1 MYAQISK
8 LNPDLNEGQ
17 HDAEEALSLLL
28 NAMHD
33 EIVTVRK
40 AAGVCRQVN
49 GTVPAKPEPESG
61 DGWKTTTRS
70 GRSVKQSVN
79 TGTDTGAYDISPI
92 SSGFRGLSHSSIK
105 VANHAS
111 PPPTEQPFFTLQL
124 DVASPLNKT
133 IDDAIKAIPKEENLE
148 GYQFKGSNVTV
159 STKLTFLVL
168 MILGQSKNE
177 PGQVAADFNPALETL
192 PVQCEHEPRRQV
204 GEEHAHQGV
213 PRGAHGLPLS
223 RPPRSSQETAKV
235 RVDWHRQ
242 PPRHWCRRSGVRIEL
257 FWNTSNFHKTA
268 FEPNIKGGH
277 YTADT
282 KRGKKW
288 YKVDDNKVSDVRL
301 NEVLHTD
308 NKRTPYLLERDFH
321 RFLAFLGNQF
331 PFFSRER

>member
-49 GTVPAKPEPESG
+49 GTAQVQPEPESAG

-79 TGTDTGAYDISPI
+79 TGTESGGAYDVSPI

-159 STKLTFLVL
+159 SRNSKFTQ
-168 MILGQSKNE
+168 MI
-177 PGQVAADFNPALETL
+177 F
-192 PVQCEHEPRRQV
+192 
-204 GEEHAHQGV
+204 
-213 PRGAHGLPLS
+213 
-223 RPPRSSQETAKV
+223 
-235 RVDWHRQ
+235 
-242 PPRHWCRRSGVRIEL
+242 
-257 FWNTSNFHKTA
+257 
-268 FEPNIKGGH
+268 
-277 YTADT
+277 
-282 KRGKKW
+282 
-288 YKVDDNKVSDVRL
+288 
-301 NEVLHTD
+301 
-308 NKRTPYLLERDFH
+308 
-321 RFLAFLGNQF
+321 
-331 PFFSRER
+331 